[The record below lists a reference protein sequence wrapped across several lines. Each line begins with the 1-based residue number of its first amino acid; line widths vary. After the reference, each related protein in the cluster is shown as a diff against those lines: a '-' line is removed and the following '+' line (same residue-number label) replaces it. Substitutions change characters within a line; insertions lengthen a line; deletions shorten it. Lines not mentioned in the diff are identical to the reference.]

1 MGKVTDRLFGTKVGR
16 ARVIPIEIK
25 IVTIFSVL
33 LLVSNIAS
41 NYLNISYNRT
51 EMVQLMRQLLVK
63 DLKELYNFSNVQ
75 YQIYQYERDKEKASN
90 VIAERAT
97 QTLSNKRSVAMGVY
111 IDGEY
116 FFRATDIG
124 NTQQFPDRQVM
135 EDIRSRA
142 DEGMQQGNITFTMA
156 GQEYIG
162 MYKYH
167 PDWQVYLIRGE
178 EIREFYSDTQRIF
191 ETITIIVSVFT
202 LITAVLGV
210 LVLRYLLRFVRR
222 MTTEIMDMQSSQQLG
237 LVSLRGAPNDD
248 VTYLG
253 AAFNTLSSTINN
265 LLQIF
270 RRFVTADIVQRA
282 YAENEVRLEGSRQRL
297 TVLFTDIRGF
307 TFMTE
312 TLGTDIIRLLNIHYH
327 RAIGS
332 IHEHNGVV
340 GSIIGDALLAMYG
353 TFGDSEDEQAV
364 ESLRSAYKIYRLTA
378 ELRGQM
384 TERRKQIEA
393 ERGDLTEEEERV
405 FKAVAIDVGVGLDGG
420 DVFYGN
426 IGSLERMTNTVIG
439 DNVNAASRLEGL
451 TRIYQVPVICSDYV
465 KDNATAYG
473 SEFTFVEIDRVK
485 VKGKT
490 QSSGIYWPVPE
501 DELDEELNQKIS
513 IFSDALHHYYDG
525 DWATARRQF
534 KECKLSVAEVF
545 LDRIGNKN
553 QAPEGWD
560 GIWQMETK

>member
-1 MGKVTDRLFGTKVGR
+1 MGKVSDKLLGTKIGR

-33 LLVSNIAS
+33 LLVSNLAS

-75 YQIYQYERDKEKASN
+75 YQIYQYQRDQEQAAN
-90 VIAERAT
+90 VIAQRAQ
-97 QTLSNKRSVAMGVY
+97 QTLSNNRSVAMGVY

-116 FFRATDIG
+116 LFKATEIG
-124 NTQQFPDRQVM
+124 DTEEFPDSDVLAEMRRRSDQ
-135 EDIRSRA
+135 DI
-142 DEGMQQGNITFTMA
+142 DEGNITFTMA

-178 EIREFYSDTQRIF
+178 EIEEFYSDTERIF
-191 ETITIIVSVFT
+191 RTIAVIVLAFT
-202 LITAVLGV
+202 LLTAVLGV

-222 MTTEIMDMQSSQQLG
+222 MTSEIMEMHTSKRLG
-237 LVSLRGAPNDD
+237 LVDLRGAPNDD

-253 AAFNTLSSTINN
+253 AAFNTLSSSINN

-270 RRFVTADIVQRA
+270 RRFVTQDIVERA

-312 TLGTDIIRLLNIHYH
+312 TLGTDIIRLLNIHYQ

-332 IHEHNGVV
+332 IHENKGVV

-353 TFGDSEDEQAV
+353 TFGDSEEEQSV
-364 ESLRSAYKIYRLTA
+364 QSLRSAYKIYRLTS
-378 ELRGQM
+378 ELRAQM
-384 TERRKQIEA
+384 TERRRQIES

-405 FKAVAIDVGVGLDGG
+405 FRAVAIDVGVGIDGG

-439 DNVNAASRLEGL
+439 DNVNASSRLEGL
-451 TRIYQVPVICSDYV
+451 TRIYGIPVICSDYV
-465 KDNATAYG
+465 KDNAHAYG
-473 SEFTFVEIDRVK
+473 SEFHFIEIDRVK

-490 QSSGIYWPVPE
+490 KQSGIYWPIPD
-501 DELDEELNQKIS
+501 DEMDDEMERKT
-513 IFSDALHHYYDG
+513 ALFGEALGLYYKG
-525 DWATARRQF
+525 DWGKARPKFR
-534 KECKLSVAEVF
+534 ECDLEIAKVF
-545 LDRIGNKN
+545 LERIGRKN
-553 QAPEGWD
+553 EAPEGWD
-560 GIWQMETK
+560 GVWQMETK